1 VATLQDLKQQIEEG
15 ATATLQLVSPLY
27 INERMIDA
35 GVHVLISH
43 NNKGYTWAL
52 DRVTVG
58 YPPACSHHYQF
69 GPDWEKLLE
78 RIQGPQTESDQW
90 MVKEAAVNT
99 KTV

>member
-1 VATLQDLKQQIEEG
+1 MVALQDLKQQIDEG

-35 GVHVLISH
+35 GVHVLISR

-52 DRVTVG
+52 DKITVG

-69 GPDWEKLLE
+69 GPDWEKFLA
-78 RIQGPQTESDQW
+78 RIQGPQTGSDLW
-90 MVKEAAVNT
+90 RVKEAAVNT
-99 KTV
+99 KTL